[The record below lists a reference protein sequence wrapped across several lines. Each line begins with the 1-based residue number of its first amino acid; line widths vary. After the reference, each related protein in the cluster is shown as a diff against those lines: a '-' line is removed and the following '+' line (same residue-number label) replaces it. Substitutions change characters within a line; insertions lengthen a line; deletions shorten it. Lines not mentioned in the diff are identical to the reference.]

1 MGFVG
6 RTDKGFK
13 RFYSIIDIILIE
25 HKTWLSTF
33 KQSFKKKDIFWLKK
47 NISQIKIINI
57 K

>member
-25 HKTWLSTF
+25 HKNL
-33 KQSFKKKDIFWLKK
+33 
-47 NISQIKIINI
+47 IINI
-57 K
+57 